1 MNVIKTKYI
10 GPSNTRGSRIKASM
24 NKFSVIIPYPH
35 EFSYEVC
42 HFQAVKALVLK
53 HDLQVD
59 IDNMGYGSDDNGYY
73 FTFKHSVMND

>member
-10 GPSNTRGSRIKASM
+10 GPTNSRGSRIKASM
-24 NKFSVIIPYPH
+24 GKFSVTIPYPH

-42 HFQAVKALVLK
+42 HFQAVKALVTK

-59 IDNMGYGSDDNGYY
+59 IDNMGYGGDDNGYY
-73 FTFKHSVMND
+73 FTFKHSVMK

>member
-10 GPSNTRGSRIKASM
+10 GPSNTHGSRIKASM
-24 NKFSVIIPYPH
+24 NKFSVTIPYPH

-59 IDNMGYGSDDNGYY
+59 IDNMGYGSDDNGCY
-73 FTFKHSVMND
+73 FTFKHSVMKV